1 MLNTTSIVPIIW
13 YWIHTKP
20 WFSGCLI
27 LGGWNY
33 YYIILYYSHTFLT
46 IVFLSQPC
54 QKMHHCVPFPNPG
67 QKMHHTAWLLV
78 SMTSLVKRFHR
89 GMYHCPRQLQGL
101 AIFFVWKCL
110 VPFFLSVNFWKLL
123 FVSISLKELKLR
135 VKARALQLKMN
146 RGSKAHL
153 QRLGRASVAKNVNVW
168 LRGSTMPAVVLS
180 LQRRSNSQWNR
191 SPRSCTLSPR
201 MLLPSFCCQTG
212 LGIWEAL
219 QSCLMVGPLHNCVLF
234 FVCSSPQT
242 WMFVSHRV
250 FTWPPKTTLNQT
262 CLDFRF
268 VFFTGSCNWVR
279 KDWKGWAHEWWRCS
293 WWWAWSGEETRRRTV
308 MNFFPCDESPW
319 VWKRTIFLL
328 SNVSQ
333 SVREQ
338 LQEAKLRA
346 RVMRIQLPTLRL
358 MQSCGTSDTGFSV
371 PSWSQAV
378 TWRPGGG
385 VQPFVG
391 ILHDTCYVSLFI
403 LGFWFHENFDDITWS
418 LLFQVRPLSIFF
430 EPSTVYGTREGYH
443 SALMITSQE
452 PSQPLFEEPSLQVRC
467 CSQCEHAAK
476 VSHLNLEIILIKFPN
491 LFWFKLG
498 SLLCLMYG

>member
-1 MLNTTSIVPIIW
+1 MDVCFSPGIHMTPQNNFKPNLLRLQVCFF
-13 YWIHTKP
+13 YW
-20 WFSGCLI
+20 FVQ
-27 LGGWNY
+27 LG
-33 YYIILYYSHTFLT
+33 
-46 IVFLSQPC
+46 
-54 QKMHHCVPFPNPG
+54 
-67 QKMHHTAWLLV
+67 
-78 SMTSLVKRFHR
+78 
-89 GMYHCPRQLQGL
+89 
-101 AIFFVWKCL
+101 
-110 VPFFLSVNFWKLL
+110 
-123 FVSISLKELKLR
+123 KE
-135 VKARALQLKMN
+135 
-146 RGSKAHL
+146 G
-153 QRLGRASVAKNVNVW
+153 
-168 LRGSTMPAVVLS
+168 
-180 LQRRSNSQWNR
+180 
-191 SPRSCTLSPR
+191 
-201 MLLPSFCCQTG
+201 
-212 LGIWEAL
+212 
-219 QSCLMVGPLHNCVLF
+219 
-234 FVCSSPQT
+234 
-242 WMFVSHRV
+242 
-250 FTWPPKTTLNQT
+250 
-262 CLDFRF
+262 
-268 VFFTGSCNWVR
+268 
-279 KDWKGWAHEWWRCS
+279 WKGWAHEWWRCS

-391 ILHDTCYVSLFI
+391 ILHDTAMFHCS
-403 LGFWFHENFDDITWS
+403 FWVFDSMKIWWHYLKPPIPGS
-418 LLFQVRPLSIFF
+418 PAVHLLWTFNGLWHSRRIPLCPHDHFA
-430 EPSTVYGTREGYH
+430 G
-443 SALMITSQE
+443 